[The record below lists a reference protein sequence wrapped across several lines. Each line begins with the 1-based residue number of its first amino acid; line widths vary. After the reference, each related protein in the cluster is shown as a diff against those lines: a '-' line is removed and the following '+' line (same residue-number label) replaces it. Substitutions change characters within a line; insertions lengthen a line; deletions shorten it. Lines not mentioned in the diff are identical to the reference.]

1 MCSPIGDGAAAAVI
15 VSAARARQMG
25 LNNSVRVICSVLRS
39 GWDREPGEAGVA
51 ELAAAEA
58 YEEAGIGPN
67 DLSVIELHDASA
79 PAEIMA
85 YESLGLCGKGE
96 GGMLIS
102 EGATKLGGRMP
113 VNTSGGLLRKGHPV
127 GATGIAQVV
136 ELTEQLQGRCGDRQ
150 VEGARIGL
158 AHNGG
163 GTIGTDAAAL
173 CITILGR

>member
-1 MCSPIGDGAAAAVI
+1 
-15 VSAARARQMG
+15 MG
-25 LNNSVRVICSVLRS
+25 LTNSVHVITSVLRS
-39 GWDREPGEAGVA
+39 GWDKKPGEDGVA
-51 ELAAAEA
+51 ELAANEA
-58 YEEAGIGPN
+58 YEEAGIGPE

-102 EGATKLGGRMP
+102 DGVTKLGGRLP

-127 GATGIAQVV
+127 GATGIAQIV

-150 VEGARIGL
+150 VGIHRLSPA
-158 AHNGG
+158 AK
-163 GTIGTDAAAL
+163 DAGPRMQKLTEHEDRQIRERAKAAL
-173 CITILGR
+173 RQIEGK